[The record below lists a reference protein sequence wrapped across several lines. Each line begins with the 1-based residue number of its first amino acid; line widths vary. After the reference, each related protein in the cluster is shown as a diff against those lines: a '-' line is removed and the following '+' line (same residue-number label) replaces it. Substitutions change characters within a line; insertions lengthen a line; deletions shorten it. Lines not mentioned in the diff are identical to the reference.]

1 MTWTRRRQSEL
12 TAPVGGDGG
21 SANQCAAA
29 PSDKDTWPGR
39 DPAAPVLSGEKFP
52 PAPLSARQARPRGGC
67 QAGKPRPRRQYRRG
81 SSRRSRRP
89 LLPSGARADS
99 RHELRGHRLWR
110 SLAGFWIDPAPALQL
125 LFYPANSAT
134 AAQTAQSNEA
144 PITEIARAMAS
155 GGSGVLPSSTKP
167 CSVSP
172 HLLGRP
178 YH

>member
-1 MTWTRRRQSEL
+1 MVPLISAPPHRRIKILGQ
-12 TAPVGGDGG
+12 
-21 SANQCAAA
+21 AAV
-29 PSDKDTWPGR
+29 
-39 DPAAPVLSGEKFP
+39 APVLSGEKFP

-155 GGSGVLPSSTKP
+155 GGPGVLPSSTKP

-172 HLLGRP
+172 HLLPLVGHIIEKAKYCTWP
-178 YH
+178 TLHS